1 VKGKIVYCLGS
12 SGQDYTIKKLDGAG
26 TIMALDQDTD
36 IAYLTLIPGTYSFPK
51 DSKMI
56 EQYINSTKY
65 V

>member
-1 VKGKIVYCLGS
+1 
-12 SGQDYTIKKLDGAG
+12 
-26 TIMALDQDTD
+26 MALDQDTD

-65 V
+65 VWFGSSIYLFSENVCSEPSD